1 MSDMKK
7 YSISIAILFSVL
19 LAITL
24 IGDFLIVGT
33 PSLIIYISIGILLL
47 IAAILLFSAI
57 ITKKVLDDKKVSPSL
72 MKVNY
77 RIVKLLYPIIVVIS
91 ELAGMSKSGIRRVF
105 IKLNNSY
112 VRTGKYSLKGK
123 EILVLLPHCLQQHT
137 CKFRVTSTIENCARC
152 GLCNIADLAKLG
164 DDEDVHVFIA
174 TGGTLARKVI
184 IENRPKAVIAVA
196 CERDLTE
203 GIIDV
208 KGIPVLGVYNE
219 RPNGPCFDTRVN
231 MDMVREAV
239 SFFKGK

>member
-7 YSISIAILFSVL
+7 YSISIAILFSIL

-33 PSLIIYISIGILLL
+33 PSLIIYISIAILLL
-47 IAAILLFSAI
+47 IAAILLFSAVV
-57 ITKKVLDDKKVSPSL
+57 TKKVLNDKKVSPSL

-77 RIVKLLYPIIVVIS
+77 RIVKILYPVIVVIS

-123 EILVLLPHCLQQHT
+123 DILVLLPHCLQQHT

-152 GLCNIADLAKLG
+152 GLCNISDFAKLG

-208 KGIPVLGVYNE
+208 KEIPVLGVYNE

-239 SFFKGK
+239 SFFKGE